1 MDLFLMLLN
10 CAMWCSYRK
19 GVVHITK
26 FTYINITVTCPC
38 RPIRHTA
45 GTVDGNVVHLYYNL
59 PFWRV
64 YVNVVP
70 FLVFCT

>member
-1 MDLFLMLLN
+1 MDLFLMLLH
-10 CAMWCSYRK
+10 CAMRCSYRK

-45 GTVDGNVVHLYYNL
+45 GTVDGNVVHL
-59 PFWRV
+59 
-64 YVNVVP
+64 
-70 FLVFCT
+70 